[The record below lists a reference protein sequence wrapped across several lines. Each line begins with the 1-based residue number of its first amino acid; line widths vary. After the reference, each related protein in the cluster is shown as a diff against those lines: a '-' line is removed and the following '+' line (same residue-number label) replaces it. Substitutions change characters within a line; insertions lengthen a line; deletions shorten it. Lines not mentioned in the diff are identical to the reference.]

1 MGSAVPDIR
10 GIIFDFD
17 HTLYKHGDR
26 RFELYA
32 LATAQAALNLG
43 LRKTFAD
50 ATAIA
55 VESNALTR
63 SEFTHFVRQYG
74 LPERQL
80 LHEYDKIAA
89 KIFPDYV
96 KAIEGLTDKF
106 NRLAPARQRA
116 VLTHSSIDWLRP
128 MIEHIGLA
136 AAFRTEMVFTQD
148 HPDIQYRKKSES
160 REVFELVAREM
171 GLRPE
176 NIAVVDDCEKNLV
189 IPAALG
195 MYTVLVTWGERQDRD
210 LPHVREQVDSV
221 DDFLRPG
228 LFPELGP

>member
-1 MGSAVPDIR
+1 MGSAVPDIQ

-43 LRKTFAD
+43 LRKTFAE

-63 SEFTHFVRQYG
+63 SEFTHFVQQYG

-96 KAIEGLTDKF
+96 KAIEGLSDKF
-106 NRLAPARQRA
+106 NRLSSDRQRA
-116 VLTHSSIDWLRP
+116 VLTHSSLDWLQP
-128 MIEHIGLA
+128 M
-136 AAFRTEMVFTQD
+136 R
-148 HPDIQYRKKSES
+148 R
-160 REVFELVAREM
+160 
-171 GLRPE
+171 
-176 NIAVVDDCEKNLV
+176 
-189 IPAALG
+189 
-195 MYTVLVTWGERQDRD
+195 
-210 LPHVREQVDSV
+210 
-221 DDFLRPG
+221 
-228 LFPELGP
+228 